1 LDIWNKKKQGRALL
15 IETEVTMKA
24 RVHVML
30 KDGVLDPQGEAVR
43 HALGGMG
50 FGGVQKVRQ
59 GKVIELDLA
68 DGTSEDTVRDMCEKL
83 LANTVIE
90 SYQIE
95 LV

>member
-1 LDIWNKKKQGRALL
+1 
-15 IETEVTMKA
+15 MKA

-43 HALGGMG
+43 HALGAMG
-50 FGGVQKVRQ
+50 FDGVDGVRQ

-68 DGTSEDTVRDMCEKL
+68 DGTSEARIAEMCERL

-90 SYQIE
+90 SYRIE
-95 LV
+95 TL

>member
-1 LDIWNKKKQGRALL
+1 
-15 IETEVTMKA
+15 MKA

-43 HALGGMG
+43 HALGSLG
-50 FGGVQKVRQ
+50 FDGVNGVRQ

-68 DGTSEDTVRDMCEKL
+68 QGTTEAQVGDMCEKL

-90 SYQIE
+90 SYRIE
-95 LV
+95 IL

>member
-1 LDIWNKKKQGRALL
+1 
-15 IETEVTMKA
+15 MKA

-43 HALGGMG
+43 HALGSLG
-50 FGGVQKVRQ
+50 FVGVTGVRQ

-68 DGTSEDTVRDMCEKL
+68 ASDRVAAEAEVRIMCEKL

-90 SYQIE
+90 KYSVEIA
-95 LV
+95 

>member
-1 LDIWNKKKQGRALL
+1 
-15 IETEVTMKA
+15 MKA

-43 HALGGMG
+43 HALGTLG
-50 FGGVQKVRQ
+50 FVGVQGVRQ

-68 DGTSEDTVRDMCEKL
+68 GDDVEAAKAQVKAMCDKL

-90 SYQIE
+90 KYSVEI
-95 LV
+95 V

>member
-1 LDIWNKKKQGRALL
+1 
-15 IETEVTMKA
+15 MKA

-43 HALGGMG
+43 HALGTLG
-50 FGGVQKVRQ
+50 FSGVGGVRQ

-68 DGTSEDTVRDMCEKL
+68 EPDRARAEAEVKAMCEKL

-90 SYQIE
+90 KYTIE
-95 LV
+95 LA